1 MNEIFTQLLYGF
13 QVALTPINIMWTT
26 LGGVLGTII
35 GMLPGLGPATGVA
48 VLLPL
53 TFKMGPVGAMI
64 TMAGVYYG
72 AMFGGSRASIL
83 LNTPGDGAA
92 IATCFDGYP
101 LTQKGRAEAALA
113 MSAIAS
119 FIGGMIAN
127 VAMVFVAVPVAKFSL
142 KFGPAEYTLLM
153 LFALAATAAMNK
165 EKILQGFIGMVFGL
179 MVATIGL
186 DGLTGI
192 NRFTFGVLEL
202 MSGVDFLII
211 IIGMYAL
218 GEVFKSFKSV
228 HDPSYK
234 MQTKF
239 GKITF
244 TKDDWKRSWPAILRS
259 TPLGFFIGALPG
271 AGGTMAALMAYNNE
285 KNISKRPEEF
295 GQGAIEGL
303 AAPEAANNASSV
315 GALIPMMTLGIP
327 GSGTT
332 AVMLG
337 ALLMLGL
344 QPGPLLFQK
353 QPEVAWGMIASM
365 FIGNVILLVVNMPMA
380 SILVRIL
387 AVPAKI
393 LYPLILGLAFIGTYA
408 ITNSVVDFFILIA
421 FGLIGIFLDKAK
433 IPTSP
438 LILGGIVGMTMETSF
453 RQALMLSD
461 GSAKIFIGSPI
472 TVVLIALT
480 LGSIALPF
488 IGGALKRFKA
498 ARAA

>member
-1 MNEIFTQLLYGF
+1 MNEIFTQLIYGF
-13 QVALTPINIMWTT
+13 HVALTPMNIMWTT

-101 LTQKGRAEAALA
+101 MTQQGRAEAALA
-113 MSAIAS
+113 MSAVAS

-127 VAMVFVAVPVAKFSL
+127 VAMVFIAVPMARFSL

-153 LFALAATAAMNK
+153 LFALVATAAMSRDK
-165 EKILQGFIGMVFGL
+165 MLLGFIGMVFGL
-179 MVATIGL
+179 MISTVGL
-186 DGLTGI
+186 DGLTGV
-192 NRFTFGVLEL
+192 NRFTFGILEL
-202 MSGVDFLII
+202 MGGVDFLII
-211 IIGMYAL
+211 IIGIYAL
-218 GEVFKSFKSV
+218 GEVFKSFKAV
-228 HDPSYK
+228 HDPSFK

-239 GKITF
+239 GKIRF
-244 TKDDWKRSWPAILRS
+244 TREDWKRSWPAILRS
-259 TPLGFFIGALPG
+259 TPLGFFVGALPG

-285 KNISKRPEEF
+285 KSFSKHPEEF
-295 GQGAIEGL
+295 GKGAVEGL

-344 QPGPLLFQK
+344 QPGPLLFAK

-365 FIGNVILLVVNMPMA
+365 FIGNIILLIINMPMA
-380 SILVRIL
+380 SVLVRVL
-387 AVPAKI
+387 AVPAKV
-393 LYPLILGLAFIGTYA
+393 LYPLILGLAFIGAYA

-421 FGLIGIFLDKAK
+421 FGVIGIFLDKTK
-433 IPTSP
+433 IPTAP
-438 LILGGIVGMTMETSF
+438 LILGGIVGSTMETSF
-453 RQALMLSD
+453 RQSLILSD
-461 GSAKIFIGSPI
+461 GSLKIFYGSPI
-472 TVVLIALT
+472 AIVLIGLT
-480 LGSIALPF
+480 VLSVAWPV
-488 IGGALKRFKA
+488 IGGAVKKSKTVKA
-498 ARAA
+498 A

>member
-1 MNEIFTQLLYGF
+1 VNEIFSQLFMGF
-13 QVALTPINIMWTT
+13 EVALTPINIMWTT

-92 IATCFDGYP
+92 IAACFDGYP
-101 LTQKGRAEAALA
+101 MTQKGRAEAALA
-113 MSAIAS
+113 ISAVAS

-127 VAMVFVAVPVAKFSL
+127 VAMVFIAVPMARFSL

-153 LFALAATAAMNK
+153 VFALVATAAMSK
-165 EKILQGFIGMVFGL
+165 EKILQGFIGMIFGL
-179 MVATIGL
+179 MIATVGL
-186 DGLTGI
+186 DGLTGV
-192 NRFTFGVLEL
+192 NRFTFGILEL
-202 MSGVDFLII
+202 MGGVDFLII
-211 IIGMYAL
+211 IIGIYAL

-244 TKDDWKRSWPAILRS
+244 TKEDWRRSWPAILRA

-285 KNISKRPEEF
+285 KNFSKHPEEF
-295 GQGAIEGL
+295 GKGAIEGL

-344 QPGPLLFQK
+344 QPGPLLFTK

-365 FIGNVILLVVNMPMA
+365 FIGNFILLFVNMPMA
-380 SILVRIL
+380 SVLVRIL

-408 ITNSVVDFFILIA
+408 ITNSTIDFFILIG
-421 FGLIGIFLDKAK
+421 FGLIGIFLDKTK

-438 LILGGIVGMTMETSF
+438 LILGGIVGSTMETSF
-453 RQALMLSD
+453 RQSLMLSD
-461 GSAKIFIGSPI
+461 GNPNIFYGSPI
-472 TVVLIALT
+472 TVTPIALSVF
-480 LGSIALPF
+480 SIAWPL
-488 IGGALKRFKA
+488 ISSSLKKLKA
-498 ARAA
+498 SRAA

>member
-1 MNEIFTQLLYGF
+1 MTEVFSQLMLGF
-13 QVALTPINIMWTT
+13 QVALTPINIFWTT

-92 IATCFDGYP
+92 IASCFDGYP
-101 LTQKGRAEAALA
+101 MTQRGRAEAALA
-113 MSAIAS
+113 ISAIAS

-127 VAMVFVAVPVAKFSL
+127 ILMVFVAEPVARFSL

-153 LFALAATAAMNK
+153 VFALAATAAMSK
-165 EKILQGFIGMVFGL
+165 DKMLLGFIGMVFGL
-179 MVATIGL
+179 MIATVGL
-186 DGLTGI
+186 DSLTGVS
-192 NRFTFGVLEL
+192 RYTFGVLEL
-202 MSGVDFLII
+202 MGGIDFLII
-211 IIGMYAL
+211 IIGIYAL

-228 HDPSYK
+228 HDPAYK

-239 GKITF
+239 GKI
-244 TKDDWKRSWPAILRS
+244 KISKEEWRQSWPAILRS

-285 KNISKRPEEF
+285 KNLSKHPEEF
-295 GQGAIEGL
+295 GKGAIEGL

-337 ALLMLGL
+337 ALMMLGL
-344 QPGPLLFQK
+344 QPGPLLFDK

-365 FIGNVILLVVNMPMA
+365 FIGNFILLFVNMPMA
-380 SILVRIL
+380 SVLVRIL
-387 AVPAKI
+387 SVPAKV

-408 ITNSVVDFFILIA
+408 ITNSVVDFFILIG
-421 FGLIGIFLDKAK
+421 FGVIGIFLEKSK

-438 LILGGIVGMTMETSF
+438 LILGGIVGATMETSF
-453 RQALMLSD
+453 RQALIISD
-461 GSAKIFIGSPI
+461 GSYGIFVKSPI
-472 TVVLIALT
+472 SMVLIALT
-480 LGSIALPF
+480 VVSIALPVL
-488 IGGALKRFKA
+488 GLLKKKKPVKA
-498 ARAA
+498 A

>member
-1 MNEIFTQLLYGF
+1 
-13 QVALTPINIMWTT
+13 
-26 LGGVLGTII
+26 
-35 GMLPGLGPATGVA
+35 
-48 VLLPL
+48 
-53 TFKMGPVGAMI
+53 
-64 TMAGVYYG
+64 
-72 AMFGGSRASIL
+72 
-83 LNTPGDGAA
+83 
-92 IATCFDGYP
+92 
-101 LTQKGRAEAALA
+101 
-113 MSAIAS
+113 
-119 FIGGMIAN
+119 
-127 VAMVFVAVPVAKFSL
+127 MVFIAVPMARFSL

-153 LFALAATAAMNK
+153 LFALVATAAMSK
-165 EKILQGFIGMVFGL
+165 EKMLLGFVGMIFGL
-179 MVATIGL
+179 MIATIGL
-186 DGLTGI
+186 DGLTGV

-202 MSGVDFLII
+202 MGGVDFLII
-211 IIGMYAL
+211 IIGIYAL
-218 GEVFKSFKSV
+218 GEVFKSFKTV

-239 GKITF
+239 GKIRF
-244 TKDDWKRSWPAILRS
+244 TREDWKRSWPAILRA

-285 KNISKRPEEF
+285 KSLSRHPEEF
-295 GQGAIEGL
+295 GKGAVEGL

-344 QPGPLLFQK
+344 QPGPLLFTK

-365 FIGNVILLVVNMPMA
+365 FIGNFILLFINMPMA
-380 SILVRIL
+380 SVLVRVL
-387 AVPAKI
+387 SVPAKV

-408 ITNSVVDFFILIA
+408 ITNSVVDFFILIL
-421 FGLIGIFLDKAK
+421 FGLIGIFLDKTK

-438 LILGGIVGMTMETSF
+438 LILGGIVGSTMETSF

-461 GSAKIFIGSPI
+461 GSPKIFYGSPI
-472 TVVLIALT
+472 TIVLIALT
-480 LGSIALPF
+480 LFSVAWPLAGNAIKKA
-488 IGGALKRFKA
+488 RA

>member
-1 MNEIFTQLLYGF
+1 MNEVFSQLMLGF
-13 QVALTPINIMWTT
+13 QVALTPINIFWTT

-92 IATCFDGYP
+92 IASCFDGYP
-101 LTQKGRAEAALA
+101 MTQNGRAEAALA
-113 MSAIAS
+113 ISAIAS
-119 FIGGMIAN
+119 FIGGIIAN
-127 VAMVFVAVPVAKFSL
+127 ILMVFVAEPVARFSL

-153 LFALAATAAMNK
+153 VFALAATAAMSK
-165 EKILQGFIGMVFGL
+165 DKMLLGFIGMVFGL
-179 MVATIGL
+179 MIATVGL
-186 DGLTGI
+186 DGLTGVS
-192 NRFTFGVLEL
+192 RYTFGILEL
-202 MSGVDFLII
+202 MGGIDFLII
-211 IIGMYAL
+211 IIGIYAL
-218 GEVFKSFKSV
+218 GEVFKSFKAV
-228 HDPSYK
+228 HDPAYK

-239 GKITF
+239 GKITI
-244 TKDDWKRSWPAILRS
+244 TKEDWKRSWPAILRS

-285 KNISKRPEEF
+285 KNFSKHPEEF
-295 GQGAIEGL
+295 GKGAIEGL

-344 QPGPLLFQK
+344 QPGPLLFDK

-365 FIGNVILLVVNMPMA
+365 FIGNFVLLFVNMPMA
-380 SILVRIL
+380 SVLVRIL
-387 AVPAKI
+387 SVPAKV

-408 ITNSVVDFFILIA
+408 ITNSMVDFFILIG
-421 FGLIGIFLDKAK
+421 FGLIGIFLEKSK

-438 LILGGIVGMTMETSF
+438 LILGGIVGATMETSF
-453 RQALMLSD
+453 RQALIISD
-461 GSAKIFIGSPI
+461 GKYDIFVGSP
-472 TVVLIALT
+472 VALGLIALT
-480 LGSIALPF
+480 AVSVGVPL
-488 IGGALKRFKA
+488 IGLLKKKKPAKA
-498 ARAA
+498 S

>member
-1 MNEIFTQLLYGF
+1 MNETFAQLFLGF
-13 QVALTPINIMWTT
+13 QVALTPMNIMWTT

-113 MSAIAS
+113 MSAVAS

-142 KFGPAEYTLLM
+142 KFGPAEYMLLM
-153 LFALAATAAMNK
+153 LFALAATAAMSK

-179 MVATIGL
+179 MVATVGL
-186 DGLTGI
+186 DGLTGV
-192 NRFTFGVLEL
+192 NRFTFGILEL
-202 MSGVDFLII
+202 MGGVDFLII

-239 GKITF
+239 GKIKF
-244 TKDDWKRSWPAILRS
+244 TKEDWKRSWPAILRS

-285 KNISKRPEEF
+285 KNLSKHPEEF

-303 AAPEAANNASSV
+303 AAPEAANNASPV

-353 QPEVAWGMIASM
+353 QPDVAWGMIASM
-365 FIGNVILLVVNMPMA
+365 FIGNIILLIVNMPMA
-380 SILVRIL
+380 SILVRVL
-387 AVPAKI
+387 AVPAKV

-461 GSAKIFIGSPI
+461 GSPRIFVGSPI
-472 TVVLIALT
+472 AITLIALT
-480 LGSIALPF
+480 VGSIILPF
-488 IGGALKRFKA
+488 AGGALKKLKA
-498 ARAA
+498 ARTA

>member
-1 MNEIFTQLLYGF
+1 MNESFAQLFMGF

-92 IATCFDGYP
+92 IASCFDGYP
-101 LTQKGRAEAALA
+101 MTQKGRAEAALA
-113 MSAIAS
+113 ISAVAS
-119 FIGGMIAN
+119 FIGGMVAN
-127 VAMVFVAVPVAKFSL
+127 IAMVFIAVPMAKFSL
-142 KFGPAEYTLLM
+142 KFGPAEYMLLM
-153 LFALAATAAMNK
+153 LFALVATAAMSK
-165 EKILQGFIGMVFGL
+165 EKMLLGFIGMIFGL
-179 MVATIGL
+179 MIATIGL
-186 DGLTGI
+186 DGLTGV

-202 MSGVDFLII
+202 MGGVDFLII
-211 IIGMYAL
+211 IIGIYAL
-218 GEVFKSFKSV
+218 GEVFKSFKTV

-234 MQTKF
+234 MQTQF
-239 GKITF
+239 GKIRF
-244 TKDDWKRSWPAILRS
+244 TREDWKRSWPAILRA

-285 KNISKRPEEF
+285 KGFSKHPEEF
-295 GQGAIEGL
+295 GKGAVEGL

-344 QPGPLLFQK
+344 QPGPLLFTK

-365 FIGNVILLVVNMPMA
+365 FIGNFILLFINMPMA
-380 SILVRIL
+380 SVLVRVL
-387 AVPAKI
+387 SVPAKV

-408 ITNSVVDFFILIA
+408 ITNSVVDFFILIL
-421 FGLIGIFLDKAK
+421 FGLIGIFLDKTK

-438 LILGGIVGMTMETSF
+438 LILGGIVGSTMETSF

-461 GSAKIFIGSPI
+461 GSPKIFFGSPI
-472 TVVLIALT
+472 AIVLIL
-480 LGSIALPF
+480 LSVISIAWPLA
-488 IGGALKRFKA
+488 GNALKKARA

>member
-1 MNEIFTQLLYGF
+1 MNEALSQLFLGF

-101 LTQKGRAEAALA
+101 MTQKGRAEAALA
-113 MSAIAS
+113 MSAVAS

-153 LFALAATAAMNK
+153 LFALAATAAMSK

-179 MVATIGL
+179 MISTVGL
-186 DGLTGI
+186 DGLTGV
-192 NRFTFGVLEL
+192 NRFTFNILEL
-202 MSGVDFLII
+202 MGGIDFLII
-211 IIGMYAL
+211 IIGIYAL

-244 TKDDWKRSWPAILRS
+244 TKEDWKRSWPAILRS
-259 TPLGFFIGALPG
+259 TPLGFFIGAL

-285 KNISKRPEEF
+285 KSLSKHPEEF
-295 GQGAIEGL
+295 GKGAIEGL

-344 QPGPLLFQK
+344 QPGPLLFTK

-365 FIGNVILLVVNMPMA
+365 FIGNVILLIINMPMA
-380 SILVRIL
+380 SILVRVL
-387 AVPAKI
+387 SVPAKV

-433 IPTSP
+433 IPTAP
-438 LILGGIVGMTMETSF
+438 LILGGIVGSTMETSF

-461 GSAKIFIGSPI
+461 GNMRIFHGSPI
-472 TVVLIALT
+472 TKVLIGLT
-480 LGSIALPF
+480 IFSIAWPF
-488 IGGALKRFKA
+488 IEGAIKSAKRSRTA
-498 ARAA
+498 